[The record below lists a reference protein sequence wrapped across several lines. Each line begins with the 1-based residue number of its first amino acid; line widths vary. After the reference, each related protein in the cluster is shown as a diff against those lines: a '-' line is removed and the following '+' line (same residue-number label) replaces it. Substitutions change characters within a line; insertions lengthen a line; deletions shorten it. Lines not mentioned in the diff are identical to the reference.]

1 MTTPT
6 GYALTYTRAGDPQ
19 PHWLLRDPLP
29 GKALATIE
37 VCRTRAEANERRREL
52 LATPGITDAQVWTLE
67 ETRAAAE
74 QAVDGLIDGLRA
86 HAAATLAPAS

>member
-52 LATPGITDAQVWTLE
+52 LATPGITDARVWTLE
-67 ETRAAAE
+67 ETRERLTEAAERLPGQMYEAAA
-74 QAVDGLIDGLRA
+74 A
-86 HAAATLAPAS
+86 HAAS